1 MSEKEKTGA
10 VRLSDLLDPPGAAA
24 PGAPAPAPPTG
35 TPAAAPG
42 SSQRAAREPS
52 DRPSDCKPTTR
63 ERTDRPSDRKPTIRK
78 QTGAPA
84 IAPRTGTPGSSGTS
98 ASAPGAARKPI
109 TRKPSDRP
117 SDRPAALSAVFSLLS
132 AGANSK
138 KMLRE
143 KLARKGFSPEESAAA
158 IAEADRLGLIG
169 EKRLLAAYVYRLG
182 TKKFY
187 GPLKIRAEAARKFD
201 RASLDAYLD
210 EAMEELDFDALAR
223 QAAKRCLSR
232 GRAYV
237 INKLRALGYD
247 GAGVRKTVHALDAA
261 GAWKTEDEEE

>member
-35 TPAAAPG
+35 TPGSTGTPAAAPG
-42 SSQRAAREPS
+42 ASKRAAREP
-52 DRPSDCKPTTR
+52 T
-63 ERTDRPSDRKPTIRK
+63 
-78 QTGAPA
+78 
-84 IAPRTGTPGSSGTS
+84 
-98 ASAPGAARKPI
+98 

-117 SDRPAALSAVFSLLS
+117 CDRPAALSAVFSLLS

-182 TKKFY
+182 TKKYY

-210 EAMEELDFDALAR
+210 EAMEELDFDALAK
-223 QAAKRCLSR
+223 QAAERCLSR

-247 GAGVRKTVHALDAA
+247 GAGVRKTVHALDTAC
-261 GAWKTEDEEE
+261 AWKTEDEEE